1 MAEKMKM
8 YARGPKDEMKQYA
21 LDPGRPRR
29 QSVMNQY
36 NKLEREYENLMNN
49 IPKGGLSKKDDDRR
63 RELQLMLRQ
72 LGSDL
77 GEMEPPDSQNP

>member
-1 MAEKMKM
+1 MPGVIKEKRKS
-8 YARGPKDEMKQYA
+8 
-21 LDPGRPRR
+21 L
-29 QSVMNQY
+29 MNQY
-36 NKLEREYENLMNN
+36 NALEREYEALMDN

-77 GEMEPPDSQNP
+77 GQMEPDDKQFP

>member
-1 MAEKMKM
+1 MENKEKRKS
-8 YARGPKDEMKQYA
+8 
-21 LDPGRPRR
+21 L
-29 QSVMNQY
+29 MNQY
-36 NKLEREYENLMNN
+36 NALEMEYKKLMDN

-77 GEMEPPDSQNP
+77 GEMSPPDSQNP

>member
-1 MAEKMKM
+1 MPGMMKEKRKSLMNK
-8 YARGPKDEMKQYA
+8 YNALEM
-21 LDPGRPRR
+21 
-29 QSVMNQY
+29 
-36 NKLEREYENLMNN
+36 EYEKLMDN

-77 GEMEPPDSQNP
+77 GEMEPEDKQFP

>member
-1 MAEKMKM
+1 MPGMMKEKRKSLMNK
-8 YARGPKDEMKQYA
+8 YNALEM
-21 LDPGRPRR
+21 
-29 QSVMNQY
+29 
-36 NKLEREYENLMNN
+36 EYEKLMDN

-77 GEMEPPDSQNP
+77 GEMEPDDKQFP

>member
-1 MAEKMKM
+1 MPGMMKEKRKSLMNK
-8 YARGPKDEMKQYA
+8 YNALEM
-21 LDPGRPRR
+21 
-29 QSVMNQY
+29 
-36 NKLEREYENLMNN
+36 EYEKLMDN

-77 GEMEPPDSQNP
+77 GEMEPQDKQFP

>member
-1 MAEKMKM
+1 MPGMMKEN
-8 YARGPKDEMKQYA
+8 RKS
-21 LDPGRPRR
+21 L
-29 QSVMNQY
+29 MNQY
-36 NKLEREYENLMNN
+36 NALEREYEALMDN

-77 GEMEPPDSQNP
+77 GQMEPDDKQFP